1 MTHRAPL
8 IVASYQNDWPNKFAS
23 ERLALEA
30 IFPEHRFQI
39 EHVGSTAVAGLSAKP
54 IIDIM
59 IGASSL
65 SEIDERIDSM
75 TALGY
80 EYMPHHEQAIP
91 LRRFLAKP
99 RIRPRAF
106 HVHAVTVNGSF
117 WNDHLTFRDALRSD
131 LRLANDYAALK
142 SQLAQQFG
150 EDREAYTDAKGSFIR
165 AAIAAARISNTRA
178 WFGYPIPGLVV
189 LIAKRSNIGSKGPR

>member
-8 IVASYQNDWPNKFAS
+8 IVVPYQNDWPNNFAT

-30 IFPEHRFQI
+30 IFAEPRFQI
-39 EHVGSTAVAGLSAKP
+39 EHVGSTAVVGLSAKP

-80 EYMPHHEQAIP
+80 EYMPHHERTIP
-91 LRRFLAKP
+91 LRRFFAKP
-99 RIRPRAF
+99 IIRPRAF
-106 HVHAVTVNGSF
+106 HLHAVTINGSF
-117 WNDHLTFRDALRSD
+117 WNDHLLFRDALRND

-150 EDREAYTDAKGSFIR
+150 EDREAYTDAKGSFIS
-165 AAIAAARISNTRA
+165 AALSDVWISKTRA
-178 WFGYPIPGLVV
+178 
-189 LIAKRSNIGSKGPR
+189 